1 MIEIDVDS
9 VEEPENEKVE
19 EAAEEKPKKAA
30 KKTATKEKTAKKK
43 EDPLDKKKGAA
54 NAMKSLQK
62 SLGDRASFKPTAEYD
77 AIPTGVL
84 ILDDRTGVGGWPRG
98 RVCDIFGWEATGKT
112 TLMTQA
118 MVEAQRLGYTPAFVD
133 FEHAYDEKYA
143 HIQGLD
149 TSEDKFLYVR
159 PTMMEDC
166 DPILT
171 TLITEAKSEF
181 IVVDSV
187 PSMITDKSMRGD
199 KETLAEL
206 ARYMS
211 QHVKKWAALADEND
225 CCLVFI
231 NQMRSNIGH
240 MGADSKATGGRALP
254 FYASLRIELVNLGK
268 ESRMVEDRLSGEKEK
283 TKTANKVKAVIKKNK
298 MAPTEGQEGRFRIV
312 IGEGV
317 DNMHTLREYGEKRGF
332 IKKAGAYLTYTSP
345 NNPDI
350 VVKGLGAHNFDQHF
364 LESPVLFQD
373 LRDAIGL

>member
-1 MIEIDVDS
+1 
-9 VEEPENEKVE
+9 
-19 EAAEEKPKKAA
+19 
-30 KKTATKEKTAKKK
+30 
-43 EDPLDKKKGAA
+43 
-54 NAMKSLQK
+54 
-62 SLGDRASFKPTAEYD
+62 
-77 AIPTGVL
+77 
-84 ILDDRTGVGGWPRG
+84 
-98 RVCDIFGWEATGKT
+98 
-112 TLMTQA
+112 
-118 MVEAQRLGYTPAFVD
+118 
-133 FEHAYDEKYA
+133 
-143 HIQGLD
+143 
-149 TSEDKFLYVR
+149 
-159 PTMMEDC
+159 
-166 DPILT
+166 
-171 TLITEAKSEF
+171 
-181 IVVDSV
+181 
-187 PSMITDKSMRGD
+187 
-199 KETLAEL
+199 
-206 ARYMS
+206 
-211 QHVKKWAALADEND
+211 
-225 CCLVFI
+225 
-231 NQMRSNIGH
+231 